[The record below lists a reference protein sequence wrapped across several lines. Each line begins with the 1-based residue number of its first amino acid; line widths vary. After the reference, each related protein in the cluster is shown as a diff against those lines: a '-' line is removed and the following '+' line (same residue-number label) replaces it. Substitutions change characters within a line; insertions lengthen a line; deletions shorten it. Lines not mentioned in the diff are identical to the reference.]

1 MQGRKLEI
9 DLDEAALAAESRRL
23 AEALWERF

>member
-1 MQGRKLEI
+1 MEGKTLKI
-9 DLDEAALAAESRRL
+9 DVDEAALASESRRL